1 MYLAKAEEKVTK
13 AKEAIRKAEETK
25 NDKAAKKS
33 KAVAKA
39 AAKNKKIVET
49 LSRQIVNMWKE
60 TKVNGYND
68 DRFGIQSRLS
78 VLLYYLGY
86 QVSFN
91 CKSGKDRTGIMAV
104 ESNFIVQKI
113 NSTGKV
119 PDYKKELGEGDKK
132 LLRELYKAS
141 GIDQITSSCTGF
153 RGTKTSEVNRI
164 GDTTGASKHANS

>member
-1 MYLAKAEEKVTK
+1 
-13 AKEAIRKAEETK
+13 
-25 NDKAAKKS
+25 
-33 KAVAKA
+33 
-39 AAKNKKIVET
+39 
-49 LSRQIVNMWKE
+49 MWKE
-60 TKVNGYND
+60 TKGKGYND

-119 PDYKKELGEGDKK
+119 PDYKKELDGEDKK
-132 LLRELYKAS
+132 LLRALYKAS